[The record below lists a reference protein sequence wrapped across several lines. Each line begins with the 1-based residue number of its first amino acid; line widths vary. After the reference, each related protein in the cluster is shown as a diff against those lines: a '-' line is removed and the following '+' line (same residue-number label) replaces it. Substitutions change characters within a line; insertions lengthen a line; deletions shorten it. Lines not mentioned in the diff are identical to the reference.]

1 MTLTYLIC
9 LIAGAVLVSLSIND
23 GDDPLTADGS
33 GGNLAVLFSTPFWSF
48 GLFGFGL
55 SGLLMTLFNSGGT
68 QATGLA
74 VALVMGVV
82 MGWAAAHLLRLLA
95 RREADSLVH
104 NDELIGLEGCVTLA
118 ISEGERGFVEV
129 TARGSLL
136 RRPARSLSGALEKG
150 RLVVVT
156 ASDQHTL
163 QVEPLE
169 TDQRPD

>member
-1 MTLTYLIC
+1 
-9 LIAGAVLVSLSIND
+9 
-23 GDDPLTADGS
+23 
-33 GGNLAVLFSTPFWSF
+33 
-48 GLFGFGL
+48 
-55 SGLLMTLFNSGGT
+55 MTLFNSGGAE
-68 QATGLA
+68 ATGLA

-95 RREADSLVH
+95 GREADSLVH

-118 ISEGERGFVEV
+118 ISESERGFVEV

-150 RLVVVT
+150 RAVVVT

-169 TDQRPD
+169 NDQRPD

>member
-68 QATGLA
+68 EATGLA
-74 VALVMGVV
+74 VALIMGVV
-82 MGWAAAHLLRLLA
+82 MGWAAAHLLRVLA
-95 RREADSLVH
+95 RREADSLVR
-104 NDELIGLEGCVTLA
+104 NDELIGLEGRVTLA
-118 ISEGERGFVEV
+118 IGDDGRGFVEV

-136 RRPARSLSGALEKG
+136 RRPARSLSGALAKG
-150 RLVVVT
+150 RAVVVT

-169 TDQRPD
+169 TDQQPG

>member
-55 SGLLMTLFNSGGT
+55 SGLLMTLFNSGGAE
-68 QATGLA
+68 ATGLA

-95 RREADSLVH
+95 PVSYTHL
-104 NDELIGLEGCVTLA
+104 TLPTT
-118 ISEGERGFVEV
+118 E
-129 TARGSLL
+129 
-136 RRPARSLSGALEKG
+136 
-150 RLVVVT
+150 
-156 ASDQHTL
+156 
-163 QVEPLE
+163 
-169 TDQRPD
+169 